1 MKISSEKSMR
11 VVNHIMKNRIINQY
25 EVSKRTNVSR
35 SYVNYILMNLRALNI
50 VTRKSQFYYLNDP
63 FKLLQMIGF
72 ERPFNQLKKYEF
84 RLPSDTIQSSEQIIL
99 KYSEA
104 NEIRYAFTMFSGLR
118 RYYEYHI
125 SYPLIHAYVDDITK
139 FDAIQKGEGPIPVV
153 LIQPDSCCILNNRKK
168 VDNVY
173 VCDDIQI
180 IIDLF
185 SSGIGRDAAYKY
197 LNVINNER

>member
-1 MKISSEKSMR
+1 MR

-25 EVSKRTNVSR
+25 EVSKKTKVSR
-35 SYVNYILMNLRALNI
+35 SYVNYILMSLRALNI

-84 RLPSDTIQSSEQIIL
+84 RLPTDTIQSSEQII
-99 KYSEA
+99 KTYSEA
-104 NEIRYAFTMFSGLR
+104 NKIKYAFTMFSGLK

-125 SYPLIHAYVDDITK
+125 SYPIIHAYVDDIDKYDT
-139 FDAIQKGEGPIPVV
+139 IQKGEGPIPVV
-153 LIQPDSCCILNNRKK
+153 LIQPDYYYILDNRKK
-168 VDNVY
+168 IDNYY
-173 VCDDIQI
+173 VCDDMQI

-197 LNVINNER
+197 LNVINNEQ

>member
-25 EVSKRTNVSR
+25 EVSKKTKVSR
-35 SYVNYILMNLRALNI
+35 SYVNYILMSLRALNI

-84 RLPSDTIQSSEQIIL
+84 RLPTDTIQSSEQIIK

-104 NEIRYAFTMFSGLR
+104 NKIKYAFTMFSGLK

-125 SYPLIHAYVDDITK
+125 SYPIIHAYVDDINKYDT
-139 FDAIQKGEGPIPVV
+139 IQKGEGPIPVV
-153 LIQPDSCCILNNRKK
+153 LIQPDYYYILDNRKK
-168 VDNVY
+168 IDNYY
-173 VCDDIQI
+173 VCDDMQI

-197 LNVINNER
+197 LNVINNEQ